1 VVRVSG
7 RSAEAG
13 EERGGA
19 DTRRVERGSRGGAR
33 RRRIPPGRSVEA
45 EEERGGR
52 AAPRRGGARSRGVP
66 KEKAC
71 GRQACGRETVGPAA
85 VEMGKASRTP
95 ENAVERRPRCKMQ
108 QLLRLLLE
116 PLQCASDLHFADT
129 DAYKASAGD
138 SLINNPQLLSG
149 SKITWHRTGSR
160 NVMRRFSDR
169 FADSP
174 PVAEAARVG
183 GEPVLFFPSFLFFLF
198 LFFLFPFYFLFLC
211 LFLFLFL
218 VSFSFL
224 FLFLF
229 LFFSSCFYFLFIFH
243 YFSVSFLFLY
253 FSSHFFLFYSF
264 YFSYFSFISLLFLIF
279 LLSTFFYFHFYILSF
294 LIFALH

>member
-1 VVRVSG
+1 
-7 RSAEAG
+7 
-13 EERGGA
+13 
-19 DTRRVERGSRGGAR
+19 
-33 RRRIPPGRSVEA
+33 
-45 EEERGGR
+45 
-52 AAPRRGGARSRGVP
+52 
-66 KEKAC
+66 
-71 GRQACGRETVGPAA
+71 VGPAA

-183 GEPVLFFPSFLFFLF
+183 GESRAYFFLLFFFSFSIFLVSFLFLVSLFISFLVSCFFFFLVSISIFIFFFLFLFFVYISLFFCFIFLSFFFFSFLFILFILFFLF
-198 LFFLFPFYFLFLC
+198 LFYFSFIFNFFTFYFFLFPFLY
-211 LFLFLFL
+211 
-218 VSFSFL
+218 SFL
-224 FLFLF
+224 FNI
-229 LFFSSCFYFLFIFH
+229 CPP
-243 YFSVSFLFLY
+243 
-253 FSSHFFLFYSF
+253 
-264 YFSYFSFISLLFLIF
+264 LIF
-279 LLSTFFYFHFYILSF
+279 LLFQMRCTFCSH
-294 LIFALH
+294 

>member
-1 VVRVSG
+1 
-7 RSAEAG
+7 
-13 EERGGA
+13 
-19 DTRRVERGSRGGAR
+19 
-33 RRRIPPGRSVEA
+33 
-45 EEERGGR
+45 
-52 AAPRRGGARSRGVP
+52 VP

-183 GEPVLFFPSFLFFLF
+183 GEPGLFFPSFLFFFFYFSCF
-198 LFFLFPFYFLFLC
+198 LFISCFFVYFFSC
-211 LFLFLFL
+211 FLFLFL
-218 VSFSFL
+218 
-224 FLFLF
+224 
-229 LFFSSCFYFLFIFH
+229 SCFYFYFYFFLLVFIFCL
-243 YFSVSFLFLY
+243 YFLIFLFHFSFFLFL
-253 FSSHFFLFYSF
+253 LISF
-264 YFSYFSFISLLFLIF
+264 YFIHFIFLISLLFL
-279 LLSTFFYFHFYILSF
+279 FYF
-294 LIFALH
+294 

>member
-1 VVRVSG
+1 
-7 RSAEAG
+7 
-13 EERGGA
+13 
-19 DTRRVERGSRGGAR
+19 
-33 RRRIPPGRSVEA
+33 
-45 EEERGGR
+45 
-52 AAPRRGGARSRGVP
+52 
-66 KEKAC
+66 
-71 GRQACGRETVGPAA
+71 VGPAA

-183 GEPVLFFPSFLFFLF
+183 GESRAYFFLLFFFSFSIFLVS
-198 LFFLFPFYFLFLC
+198 
-211 LFLFLFL
+211 FLFL
-218 VSFSFL
+218 VSLFISFLVSCFL
-224 FLFLF
+224 FL
-229 LFFSSCFYFLFIFH
+229 SCFYFYFYFFLLVFIFCL
-243 YFSVSFLFLY
+243 YFLIFLFHFSFFLFL
-253 FSSHFFLFYSF
+253 LISF
-264 YFSYFSFISLLFLIF
+264 YFIHFIFLISLLFL
-279 LLSTFFYFHFYILSF
+279 FYF
-294 LIFALH
+294 